1 MAGSLAMATGPVLGG
16 WIYDM
21 TRGFG
26 VMYLACFGLGLAGFL
41 AAIRLRPFARVGVA
55 QAVQRRF
62 AGGVARGFHT
72 PGVVWFAE
80 PNHPAPVEY
89 LKRSNRGAKF

>member
-1 MAGSLAMATGPVLGG
+1 MGKATGPVLGG
-16 WIYDM
+16 WICDM
-21 TRGFG
+21 TGGFG
-26 VMYLACFGLGLAGFL
+26 VMYLASFGLGLAGFL
-41 AAIRLRPFARVGVA
+41 TAIRLRPFARGGVA

-62 AGGVARGFHT
+62 TGGVARGFHT

-89 LKRSNRGAKF
+89 FQRSNRGGEILGKF